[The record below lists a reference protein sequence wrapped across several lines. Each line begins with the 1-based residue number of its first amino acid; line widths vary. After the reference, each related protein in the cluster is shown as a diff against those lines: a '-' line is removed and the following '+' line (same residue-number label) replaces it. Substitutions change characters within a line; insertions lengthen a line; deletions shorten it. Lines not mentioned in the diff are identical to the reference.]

1 MNKLLTLTDI
11 DLTNKKV
18 FLRVDYNVVADGK
31 IIDEFRVKASIP
43 TIKYLLEQNCSIILA
58 SHNGRPDGKVVESM
72 SLRPVARLLPRL
84 LNRDVTFLD
93 DCVGEEVAQEAS
105 YLRPGDIVLLENL
118 RFHAGEEA
126 NDKDFAKQLA
136 SLADVY
142 VDDAFA
148 AIHRAHASTVGVPN
162 LLPHAAGKLVQ
173 KEYETFEMLMQ
184 KPPRPYTAVI
194 GGAKISDKIEVLD
207 ELIKH
212 VDALLIGG
220 AMANTFLSAAGNN
233 MRSSKLEKSNAKDA
247 LRIIKLAKS
256 KKVKLLLPTDVVVA
270 KKIDTKQKG
279 KVVMVDSLED
289 GDIAL
294 DIGPD
299 TMKVFD
305 DVVAESNTVFWNG
318 TLGMAELPAFA
329 KASDS
334 MAHAMISSD
343 AQTIV
348 GGGDTAA
355 FVDESD
361 LNTHFSFVSTGGGAS
376 LELLAGKKLPGIEV
390 LLKK

>member
-11 DLTNKKV
+11 DLKDKKV
-18 FLRVDYNVVADGK
+18 FLRVDYNVVTDGK
-31 IIDEFRVKASIP
+31 IIDEFRVKASLP
-43 TIKYLLEQNCSIILA
+43 TIEYLLEQNCSIILA

-126 NDKDFAKQLA
+126 NDKEFAKQLA

-142 VDDAFA
+142 IDDAFA
-148 AIHRAHASTVGVPN
+148 AIHRAHASTVGVPK

-220 AMANTFLSAAGNN
+220 AMANTFLSASGNN

-247 LRIIKLAKS
+247 LNIIKLAKS

-279 KVVMVDSLED
+279 KVVTVDSLEA

-299 TMKVFD
+299 TMKTFD

-355 FVDESD
+355 FVDDNNLHS
-361 LNTHFSFVSTGGGAS
+361 HFSFVSTGGGAS